1 MSTGQRP
8 QIDAGKVRAVER
20 LGSHRPRFG
29 FAVIARL
36 QHPSACKLMS
46 RRTKSMAGLV
56 RYRTITRLHCV
67 KLREGDTWSRVKL
80 TGFSPNLFWL

>member
-36 QHPSACKLMS
+36 QQPERVQANESAYEVDGRVS
-46 RRTKSMAGLV
+46 
-56 RYRTITRLHCV
+56 TISDNNEIA
-67 KLREGDTWSRVKL
+67 LREVARG
-80 TGFSPNLFWL
+80 